1 MFPPAF
7 YLLQDLDKYIKACIS
22 LTWRMV
28 TQVPPMKLEY
38 HSSKFSKDIHKLIGY
53 HNSSKVRPRTR
64 DRLSTQQGKDLE
76 IACYLWPGLSDGGGR
91 LIRPGEVLCRFK
103 E

>member
-1 MFPPAF
+1 MFSPAPYSLKDF
-7 YLLQDLDKYIKACIS
+7 DKYIRACIS

-38 HSSKFSKDIHKLIGY
+38 QSSKFNKDIHKMITY
-53 HNSSKVRPRTR
+53 HGSSKVRPRTS
-64 DRLSTQQGKDLE
+64 DRLSAQQDQSLE
-76 IACYLWPGLSDGGGR
+76 IACYLWPGLVDGGGR
-91 LIRPGEVLCRFK
+91 QIRAGEVLCRFK